1 MQNRNSEM
9 NPFILARS
17 GSVSRDSKER
27 RMLAELRK
35 ILRAEALTPL
45 YQPIVS
51 LRSGKVLGYEGL
63 IRGPSNSTLH
73 SPLALF
79 KVAKAHGITAD
90 LERACRTVLLKRFSE
105 LGLPGKLFLN
115 VSPDVLVK
123 PRRDVQADLQQLQIT
138 GFGPKHIVLEVTES
152 DATLD
157 YGLLCDAAAHYRS
170 FGLQIAID
178 DLGEGFSSLRLWS
191 ELRPEC
197 VKIDMHFIQGIDVD
211 PLKLQFV
218 QSILEIAGKSNS
230 AVIAEG
236 IETQAE
242 LQVVRELGIHFGQG
256 YFLGRPSASPA
267 ISLLPDTLALFSGK
281 GRSASLHA
289 APRRPQS
296 PPVGNILRAAPS
308 VSRATSANAVH
319 ELFMEHPTLQVVPVL
334 DQGVPIGLITR
345 FKMINC
351 FGHTYQGEHYGDQ
364 GCARFCEPTP
374 LMVDHQTTLQDVS
387 HLIVESDPWHLSN
400 GFIITDGGQYIG
412 MGSAHD
418 LVRELT
424 RIHLQAS
431 RYANPLTQLPGNVS
445 INDQIESLLEAG
457 TSFVIC
463 SCNLDNFKP
472 FNDFYGYRKGDEI
485 IGLTAEVL
493 RHHINDLTDFVGHI
507 GGDNFVLLFQSN
519 DWEARCHRILQS
531 FSTMSRRVYRPDHLE
546 MDGYM
551 AENRQGAQIFID
563 LVSMS
568 LGAVRI
574 DSAAAAAALTSFQV
588 VEAASNAKV
597 QAKKIRG
604 NALFIE
610 RRVIAVH

>member
-1 MQNRNSEM
+1 M

-105 LGLPGKLFLN
+105 VGLPGKLFLN

-345 FKMINC
+345 F
-351 FGHTYQGEHYGDQ
+351 
-364 GCARFCEPTP
+364 
-374 LMVDHQTTLQDVS
+374 
-387 HLIVESDPWHLSN
+387 
-400 GFIITDGGQYIG
+400 
-412 MGSAHD
+412 
-418 LVRELT
+418 
-424 RIHLQAS
+424 
-431 RYANPLTQLPGNVS
+431 
-445 INDQIESLLEAG
+445 
-457 TSFVIC
+457 
-463 SCNLDNFKP
+463 
-472 FNDFYGYRKGDEI
+472 
-485 IGLTAEVL
+485 
-493 RHHINDLTDFVGHI
+493 
-507 GGDNFVLLFQSN
+507 
-519 DWEARCHRILQS
+519 
-531 FSTMSRRVYRPDHLE
+531 
-546 MDGYM
+546 
-551 AENRQGAQIFID
+551 
-563 LVSMS
+563 
-568 LGAVRI
+568 
-574 DSAAAAAALTSFQV
+574 
-588 VEAASNAKV
+588 
-597 QAKKIRG
+597 
-604 NALFIE
+604 
-610 RRVIAVH
+610 